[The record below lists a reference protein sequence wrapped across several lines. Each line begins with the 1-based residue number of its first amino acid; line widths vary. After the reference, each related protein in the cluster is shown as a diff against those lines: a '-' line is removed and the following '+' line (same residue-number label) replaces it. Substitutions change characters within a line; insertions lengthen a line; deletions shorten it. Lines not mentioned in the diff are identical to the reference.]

1 MGVSPVWDKQ
11 GFCEGE
17 VGIRVIAGLKCSE
30 EQMLLEAT
38 IGPPALL
45 PVSTGRS
52 SQARALGPG
61 ATAVREIQSL
71 GPGAC
76 EPRGGASG
84 KG

>member
-52 SQARALGPG
+52 SQATCSRSWGDSCPRDSVPG
-61 ATAVREIQSL
+61 SWSL
-71 GPGAC
+71 
-76 EPRGGASG
+76 
-84 KG
+84 